1 MGNKVRDHL
10 SNFGG
15 GLGGLGGGLW
25 GLGDWLGGFVGSL
38 GVIGGGWLLC
48 SVFSK
53 LVKGCV
59 E

>member
-1 MGNKVRDHL
+1 MGSKVRDHL

-15 GLGGLGGGLW
+15 GLGALGGALGGLGG
-25 GLGDWLGGFVGSL
+25 WLGGFAGSL
-38 GVIGGGWLLC
+38 GVLGGGWLLC

-53 LVKGCV
+53 LVKGCG